1 MGYDGRASLY
11 ISRIRDAAW
20 EREGLNL
27 EFYRGY
33 NVTWHDPAKYLD
45 ALNSLNMFSSDMRLS
60 VEPTGDWNGVHVVN
74 ETVLG
79 RCFDRYFWYPPI
91 CRHDPSTCCIYITGG
106 NGWTLRCKKPQRG
119 T

>member
-79 RCFDRYFWYPPI
+79 RCFDRYFWCLGLSELQQGL
-91 CRHDPSTCCIYITGG
+91 CRARSGCEARVG
-106 NGWTLRCKKPQRG
+106 
-119 T
+119 